1 MKPIRV
7 LVTDDDHDYADG
19 MAELIESEGYKA
31 FVAYSGQQALEIME
45 TEKIDVVFL
54 DVKMPGMDGIE
65 TFKAIRKQ
73 KPKTRIAMMTG
84 YNDESLKESGLDSK
98 STDILRKPIN
108 MEDLIAAIESG
119 GLEKLILIVNDNT
132 DF

>member
-1 MKPIRV
+1 MNPIRV

-31 FVAYSGQQALEIME
+31 FVAYSGQQALEILE
-45 TEKIDVVFL
+45 TEEIDVIFL
-54 DVKMPGMDGIE
+54 DVKMPDMDGIE
-65 TFKAIRKQ
+65 TFNAIREQ
-73 KPKTRIAMMTG
+73 KPETRIAMMTG
-84 YNDESLKESGLDSK
+84 YNDESLKKSGLDSK

>member
-31 FVAYSGQQALEIME
+31 FVAYSGQQALETLE
-45 TEKIDVVFL
+45 TEEIDVIFL
-54 DVKMPGMDGIE
+54 DVKMPDMDGIE
-65 TFKAIRKQ
+65 TFKAIRER
-73 KPKTRIAMMTG
+73 KPETRIAMMTG